1 MLNGIPMHHQVMV
14 KMIMMTGEAQGRK
27 RLQASP
33 STNLSCFNP
42 LSCCMV
48 NGPKVQFDKMRVI
61 VRVKVRMKR
70 IPLRSNLLSYY
81 KRSIYFLKTS
91 KDT

>member
-1 MLNGIPMHHQVMV
+1 
-14 KMIMMTGEAQGRK
+14 
-27 RLQASP
+27 
-33 STNLSCFNP
+33 
-42 LSCCMV
+42 MV